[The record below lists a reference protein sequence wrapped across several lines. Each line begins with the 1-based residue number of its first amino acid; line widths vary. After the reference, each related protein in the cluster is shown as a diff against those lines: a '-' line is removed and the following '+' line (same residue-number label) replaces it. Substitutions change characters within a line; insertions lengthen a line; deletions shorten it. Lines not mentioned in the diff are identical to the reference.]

1 MEKQIKL
8 QTIIV
13 GIIALF
19 LHTAANGNIDLS
31 KNGSTQYIIINEA
44 ESTAPEK
51 WAAKEL
57 SRVLAKITGAEF
69 KIQQAS
75 DNMPST
81 IIIVGRGA
89 AAKKYFPDVNFDA
102 LDLEELVIKSSGNK
116 LLISGGRPRGTIYAV
131 SRFLQTQCGVRYWT
145 PFSEKIPTNPNLII
159 KDLNI
164 REKPAFESRDPY
176 WYPAFNS
183 EWAVRNFSNSQSANI
198 PEELGGCIRYR
209 GFVHT
214 FYPLV
219 PPDKYFEAHPEWYSM
234 IDGKRTHKNAQ
245 LCLSNQE
252 LRNFVVE
259 RVKQWIKES
268 PGVSI
273 VSVSQNDWYGN
284 CQCPEC
290 KKTDDREGSPSGSLL
305 EFVNYIAEKIEPEY
319 PNVAIDTLAYQYTR
333 KPPKTV
339 KPRKNVIVRLCSI
352 ECNFREPLTHE
363 SNAKFA
369 DDILGWSKI
378 CNRLYIWDYTTD
390 FAHYVQPHPN
400 WFALGENLK
409 FFHQNNVKG
418 VFEQGAYQSYGSEM
432 SELRAWVLA
441 QLLYNPYQ
449 DDRVLIKEFLEGY
462 YGAAA
467 DKIRQYM
474 DLMYAASKGYY
485 LSCFSKTETPFN
497 NFKVLSEAE
506 KIWQDAE
513 QMVSNDTEL
522 LARVRLAR
530 LPIRY
535 VWLVRWTQLRKEC
548 KELGAKWP
556 LPESRK
562 EVANQWLNVA
572 KGVPDKPWTQIR
584 LINESGLTPEKFI
597 ERFAIDPQ
605 EN

>member
-1 MEKQIKL
+1 MKKQIKL
-8 QTIIV
+8 QPIII
-13 GIIALF
+13 GIIAL
-19 LHTAANGNIDLS
+19 LLQTVAKGDVVLS

-57 SRVLAKITGAEF
+57 SRILTKITGAEF
-69 KIQQAS
+69 KIQQS
-75 DNMPST
+75 DNNTPST
-81 IIIVGRGA
+81 IIIVGRSA
-89 AAKKYFPDVNFDA
+89 VAKKYFSEVNFDA
-102 LDLEELVIKSSGNK
+102 LDLEEVVIKSSGNK

-145 PFSEKIPTNPNLII
+145 PYSEKIPTNPNLTI

-183 EWAVRNFSNSQSANI
+183 EWAVRNFSNSQSARI

-219 PPDKYFEAHPEWYSM
+219 PPDKYFESHPEWYSM
-234 IDGKRTHKNAQ
+234 IDGKRTYKNAQ
-245 LCLSNQE
+245 LCLSNNE

-273 VSVSQNDWYGN
+273 VSVSQNDWHGN

-290 KKTDDREGSPSGSLL
+290 KKIDEREGSPSGSLL
-305 EFVNYIAEKIEPEY
+305 EFVNYIAEKIEPEF

-333 KPPKTV
+333 KPPKTIT
-339 KPRKNVIVRLCSI
+339 PRKNAIVRLCSI
-352 ECNFREPLTHE
+352 ECNFREPLNHE

-369 DDILGWSKI
+369 DDILGWAKI

-390 FAHYVQPHPN
+390 FAHYIQPHPN
-400 WFALGENLK
+400 WFVLGENLK

-449 DDRVLIKEFLEGY
+449 DDRILIKEFLDGY

-485 LSCFSKTETPFN
+485 LSCFSKTETPFH

-506 KIWQDAE
+506 KFWQEAE
-513 QMVSNDTEL
+513 QLVANDPEL

-530 LPIRY
+530 LPVRY

-562 EVANQWLNVA
+562 EVANQWLTVA
-572 KGVPDKPWTQIR
+572 KGLPGKPWTQVK
-584 LINESGLTPEKFI
+584 LINESGVTPDKFI
-597 ERFAIDPQ
+597 ERFATDPQ

>member
-1 MEKQIKL
+1 MKKQIKL
-8 QTIIV
+8 QPIII
-13 GIIALF
+13 GIIAL
-19 LHTAANGNIDLS
+19 LLQTVVKGDVVLS

-57 SRVLAKITGAEF
+57 SRILTKITGAEF
-69 KIQQAS
+69 KIQQS
-75 DNMPST
+75 DNNTPST
-81 IIIVGRGA
+81 IIIVGRSA
-89 AAKKYFPDVNFDA
+89 VAKKYFSEVNFDA
-102 LDLEELVIKSSGNK
+102 LDLEEVVIKSSGNK

-145 PFSEKIPTNPNLII
+145 PYSEKIPTNPNLTI

-183 EWAVRNFSNSQSANI
+183 EWAVRNFSNSQSARI

-219 PPDKYFEAHPEWYSM
+219 PPDKYFESHPEWYSM
-234 IDGKRTHKNAQ
+234 IDGKRTYKNAQ
-245 LCLSNQE
+245 LCLSNNE

-273 VSVSQNDWYGN
+273 VSVSQNDWHGN

-290 KKTDDREGSPSGSLL
+290 KKIDEREGSPSGSLL
-305 EFVNYIAEKIEPEY
+305 EFVNYIAEKIEPEF

-333 KPPKTV
+333 KPPKTIT
-339 KPRKNVIVRLCSI
+339 PRKNAIVRLCSI
-352 ECNFREPLTHE
+352 ECNFREPLNHE

-369 DDILGWSKI
+369 DDILGWAKI

-390 FAHYVQPHPN
+390 FAHYIQPHPN
-400 WFALGENLK
+400 WFVLGENLK

-449 DDRVLIKEFLEGY
+449 DDRILIKEFLDGY

-485 LSCFSKTETPFN
+485 LSCFSKTETPFH

-506 KIWQDAE
+506 KFWQEAE
-513 QMVSNDTEL
+513 QLVANDPEL

-530 LPIRY
+530 LPVRY

-562 EVANQWLNVA
+562 EVANQWLTVA
-572 KGVPDKPWTQIR
+572 KGLPGKPWTQVK
-584 LINESGLTPEKFI
+584 LINESGVTPDKFI
-597 ERFAIDPQ
+597 ERFATDPQ